1 MATRDEE
8 RGALKTFLV
17 ISFSASRRVPSD
29 SDGLLG
35 SVSRTVFYITGED
48 REAVGRKRQAGSQ
61 QRSK

>member
-35 SVSRTVFYITGED
+35 SVSRTVFYIIGED
-48 REAVGRKRQAGSQ
+48 REAVG
-61 QRSK
+61 